1 MRLLLLGGFIALI
14 FGSCTINKD
23 ILFKTPQEYT
33 YDTFPDSVSASSVLT
48 ANNILTFS
56 FFTGNGHMLVE
67 QGLGSTMLSD
77 GGGQQQQNM
86 AMQRN
91 MITYLID
98 SDGTAKLP
106 VIGRVHLAGLTLREA
121 EKKLE
126 ELYLHFYNEPFVIM
140 TVENNRVIVSP
151 GGGGTAQVINLINN
165 NTTLL
170 EALAMVGGV
179 NDRGNAGKVK
189 LIRYDKQ
196 LMKRAVY
203 EMDLST
209 IDGLAYA
216 DIIIQPN
223 DIIYVEPLPLI
234 AREIVTEIAPVVT
247 LLTATLILI
256 TILTVN

>member
-1 MRLLLLGGFIALI
+1 
-14 FGSCTINKD
+14 
-23 ILFKTPQEYT
+23 
-33 YDTFPDSVSASSVLT
+33 
-48 ANNILTFS
+48 
-56 FFTGNGHMLVE
+56 
-67 QGLGSTMLSD
+67 
-77 GGGQQQQNM
+77 M

-126 ELYLHFYNEPFVIM
+126 ELYLHYYNEPFVIM
-140 TVENNRVIVSP
+140 TVQNNRVIVSP

-179 NDRGNAGKVK
+179 ADRGNASKVK

-209 IDGLAYA
+209 IEGLAYA

-247 LLTATLILI
+247 LLTTTLLLI